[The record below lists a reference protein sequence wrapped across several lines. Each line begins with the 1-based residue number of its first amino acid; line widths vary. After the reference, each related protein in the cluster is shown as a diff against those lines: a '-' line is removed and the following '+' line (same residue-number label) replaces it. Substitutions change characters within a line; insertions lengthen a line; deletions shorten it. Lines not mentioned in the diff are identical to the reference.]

1 MKRFLWLARAASL
14 VASLALIAALVH
26 YVGVDA
32 ISATLAQTNW
42 AIFAA
47 AVAVQLLVYA
57 LWALKLRI
65 LLERLG
71 YAARMRDLLKTNL
84 ITLFSSNIIPIPA
97 VTSAMT
103 KTYLLHSFCGM
114 PVSKGFAASI
124 IDDMSDFTS
133 YLLYAVLALLALFFV
148 FHIPLGALA
157 LLILVILALL
167 SFLAFVVLVI
177 VSKRR
182 AVRLGEWFFHLFCRI
197 KAIRKYSERY
207 EFSVEKQVRVFRRAM
222 HLIRDKRTLVRVFA
236 IAMLNRLLGIAY
248 VALVF
253 YSLGAAVPLF
263 SIGIVHSLDVLTN
276 YVPLL
281 PGGEGLNEIA
291 STALYALAGVSAV
304 TAASA
309 ALLTR
314 IIYFWLSTAIGFA
327 AFEIFVAK
335 RWGMR
340 MALRRRAKKSKH
352 LA

>member
-14 VASLALIAALVH
+14 LVSLALIAALVH
-26 YVGVDA
+26 YVGVGA
-32 ISATLAQTNW
+32 ILAALAHTNW
-42 AIFAA
+42 LVFAA
-47 AVAVQLLVYA
+47 ALAVQMLIYA
-57 LWALKLRI
+57 LWALKLQMSLR
-65 LLERLG
+65 RLG
-71 YAARMRDLLKTNL
+71 YAARMRDLLKTIF
-84 ITLFSSNIIPIPA
+84 ITLFSSNVIPIPA
-97 VTSAMT
+97 VTSSMT
-103 KTYLLHSFCGM
+103 KTYLLHSFCGL
-114 PVSKGFAASI
+114 PVSKGFAASV
-124 IDDMSDFTS
+124 IDEMADFTS

-157 LLILVILALL
+157 LLILITLALA
-167 SFLAFVVLVI
+167 SFPAFVVLVI
-177 VSKRR
+177 VNKRR
-182 AVRLGEWFFHLFCRI
+182 AVRLGRWFFHLFCRI

-207 EFSVEKQVRVFRRAM
+207 EFRVEKQVSVFRRA
-222 HLIRDKRTLVRVFA
+222 INSIKDRNTLAKIFA
-236 IAMLNRLLGIAY
+236 IAMLNRLLGIVR

-291 STALYALAGVSAV
+291 STALYAFAGVSAV

-314 IIYFWLSTAIGFA
+314 LIYFWLSTAIGFA

-340 MALRRRAKKSKH
+340 KALRRRAKH
-352 LA
+352 V